1 MGFFQVE
8 MTAGLCAS
16 GVTQQSGGPCGWWEE
31 LESGANAEGLVPQS
45 LVPEQGPEPGL
56 RPWWVGM
63 WSGSLS
69 HPRNDAMSS
78 CTPLNTERGPV
89 DGLGGGRTLNVQP
102 LSCACNLERATLAL
116 LPLGF
121 PHL

>member
-45 LVPEQGPEPGL
+45 LVPEQGPERGL

-63 WSGSLS
+63 
-69 HPRNDAMSS
+69 
-78 CTPLNTERGPV
+78 
-89 DGLGGGRTLNVQP
+89 
-102 LSCACNLERATLAL
+102 
-116 LPLGF
+116 
-121 PHL
+121 